1 MAEETQGPASYR
13 PGPPRA
19 GGLPPH
25 IASALVS
32 AIVLVLMAPGLFVA
46 GYFTNAAV
54 DDDGGG
60 TPVVVNPTAPA
71 ATQVA
76 QPTATPPVVVEN
88 VSVDDDPSKG
98 PDDAAVTIIE
108 FSDFQ

>member
-1 MAEETQGPASYR
+1 MAEETRGPAPPYR
-13 PGPPRA
+13 SA
-19 GGLPPH
+19 GGLPPFVGTALAAAILL
-25 IASALVS
+25 IAGGGVFA
-32 AIVLVLMAPGLFVA
+32 G

-60 TPVVVNPTAPA
+60 GTTVANPTAPP

-98 PDDAAVTIIE
+98 PDDAAVTVVE

>member
-1 MAEETQGPASYR
+1 MAEETRGPAPHRS
-13 PGPPRA
+13 A
-19 GGLPPH
+19 GGLPSFVGTALAAAILL
-25 IASALVS
+25 IAGGGVFA
-32 AIVLVLMAPGLFVA
+32 G

-60 TPVVVNPTAPA
+60 GTTVANPTAPP

-98 PDDAAVTIIE
+98 PDDAAVTVIE

>member
-1 MAEETQGPASYR
+1 MAEETRGPAPYR
-13 PGPPRA
+13 SGPPRA
-19 GGLPPH
+19 GGMPSL
-25 IASALVS
+25 ISTALAA
-32 AIVLVLMAPGLFVA
+32 AILLLAGGGTFA
-46 GYFTNAAV
+46 GGYFTNAAV

-60 TPVVVNPTAPA
+60 TPANPTVPP

-88 VSVDDDPSKG
+88 VSVDDDPSVG

>member
-1 MAEETQGPASYR
+1 MAEETRGPAPYR
-13 PGPPRA
+13 SA
-19 GGLPPH
+19 GGLPPFVGTALAAAILL
-25 IASALVS
+25 IAGGGV
-32 AIVLVLMAPGLFVA
+32 FA
-46 GYFTNAAV
+46 GGYATNALV

-60 TPVVVNPTAPA
+60 TPANPTAPP

-88 VSVDDDPSKG
+88 VSVDDDPSVG